1 MNFFQKIV
9 VFLFISGIALL
20 PFGDAVSLNGI
31 MASPQEQSLDY
42 GVTTDS
48 TLFKSYP
55 VRSLEVQTY
64 EDLQQKYPL
73 DLSTPTN
80 VKSQVEYDPATG
92 NYIFRTKVGDMEVST
107 PFVMSDSE
115 YKAYTLR
122 NDMSSYFK
130 TKNAEAQVIFGI
142 VTNRVDNPSL
152 SERLRKTTN
161 PDFDEKIQLNVNGKV
176 GDKINFAMNY
186 NTDATF
192 ETDQQTLKLSYEGKE
207 DEILRK
213 LQAGNVSMPLNSS
226 LIRGS
231 SALFGFKAEM
241 QFGKL
246 NVTAI
251 ASQQQ
256 SQSKTVSSKGGS
268 QRKEF
273 EVPIDAYDE
282 NRHFFLAQYFRDT
295 YDQNMSKLPYITSG
309 VTINRVEVWVTN
321 KRGNFD
327 QARNILAFMDLAE
340 NKTIDNSH
348 WGIVDGRYPQ
358 NSANTLY
365 DEVKSIGNIR
375 DIQLFNSLMETNYSA
390 MGIEGGEDYEKIESA
405 RRLEPSEY
413 TLNSTLGF
421 ISLKGALNADEV
433 LAVAFEYTVGG
444 KVYQVGEFSTD
455 GVESP
460 NSLIVKLLKGTAVS
474 PHLALW
480 DLMMKNVY
488 YIGGMQIQKDKF
500 KLDVQYKNDSTG
512 VYVNYLTEGKIKNK
526 ILLKVM
532 NLDRLDS
539 RNEANPDGKFD
550 YVDGYTINSSTGRV
564 YFPVVEP

>member
-42 GVTTDS
+42 GVPTDS
-48 TLFKSYP
+48 ALFKSYP

-73 DLSTPTN
+73 DLSTPSN

-122 NDMSSYFK
+122 NDMSYYFK
-130 TKNAEAQVIFGI
+130 TKNAEAQANFEDKFNLADMSFKLGPAEKVFGPGGVQLKTQGSAELIFGI

-321 KRGNFD
+321 KRCNFD

-365 DEVKSIGNIR
+365 DEVKSIANIR
-375 DIQLFNSLMETNYSA
+375 DIQLFNSLM
-390 MGIEGGEDYEKIESA
+390 
-405 RRLEPSEY
+405 
-413 TLNSTLGF
+413 
-421 ISLKGALNADEV
+421 
-433 LAVAFEYTVGG
+433 
-444 KVYQVGEFSTD
+444 
-455 GVESP
+455 
-460 NSLIVKLLKGTAVS
+460 
-474 PHLALW
+474 
-480 DLMMKNVY
+480 
-488 YIGGMQIQKDKF
+488 
-500 KLDVQYKNDSTG
+500 
-512 VYVNYLTEGKIKNK
+512 
-526 ILLKVM
+526 
-532 NLDRLDS
+532 
-539 RNEANPDGKFD
+539 
-550 YVDGYTINSSTGRV
+550 
-564 YFPVVEP
+564 